1 MAGKPEISL
10 THEKREHVFC
20 PNPLFLATCSR
31 GKSVT
36 SLEYML
42 SINGDS
48 NE

>member
-10 THEKREHVFC
+10 TNEKREHVFC
-20 PNPLFLATCSR
+20 PHPLFLATCSR

-42 SINGDS
+42 RISGDS
-48 NE
+48 NG